1 MSTNYGDYQL
11 GVYFQGMMGHLPDFP
26 FDIDEV
32 EEQAKACLD
41 PRAYWYVAGGAG
53 ASETV
58 RRNRVAFSGW
68 QIIPRMLADVSQRD
82 HRIELFGQTYN
93 APLFLGPV
101 GVQEIIHP
109 EGELAVARAAKSLA
123 IPMVLSTLSSHP
135 LEDVAE
141 TLGDSPKWF
150 QLYWPGD
157 PELATS
163 LIERAEAAGYTAIVV
178 TLDTKLMGWREKD
191 LQTAYLPFL
200 EGKGIANYVTDPVF
214 CDALEKPPMDDM
226 QAAIGHW
233 TQVYADASQTWKNI
247 ADLRKVTTLPIIL
260 KGILHPDDARLAFD
274 HGVDGIIVSNHGGR
288 QVDGAIAALDALPAI
303 VDRVPELPVLFD
315 SGIRHGADMVK
326 ALALGAKAVLL
337 GRPYVYGLAVDGEN
351 GVKNVV
357 QRLLAEFDVTMAL
370 AGVAK
375 ASTLTREHIVR
386 GEILHPTVVESPA
399 QPPPTD
405 TRYAYIPAMPTG
417 E

>member
-1 MSTNYGDYQL
+1 MRWQL
-11 GVYFQGMMGHLPDFP
+11 V
-26 FDIDEV
+26 
-32 EEQAKACLD
+32 
-41 PRAYWYVAGGAG
+41 
-53 ASETV
+53 
-58 RRNRVAFSGW
+58 
-68 QIIPRMLADVSQRD
+68 PRMLADVSERD
-82 HRIELFGQTYN
+82 HRAELFGQTFPS
-93 APLFLGPV
+93 PLMLGPV

-109 EGELAVARAAKSLA
+109 EGELAVARAAKSLGV
-123 IPMVLSTLSSHP
+123 PMVLSTLSSFP
-135 LEDVAE
+135 LEEVAE

-157 PELATS
+157 PALATS
-163 LIERAEAAGYTAIVV
+163 LVQRAEAAGYTAIVV

-200 EGKGIANYVTDPVF
+200 EGKGIANYLTDPVF
-214 CDALEKPPMDDM
+214 CGALEEPPEENM
-226 QAAIGHW
+226 QAAVGHW
-233 TQVYADASQTWKNI
+233 AQVYADASQTW
-247 ADLRKVTTLPIIL
+247 ADLAALRKATKLPIVL
-260 KGILHPDDARLAFD
+260 KGVLHPDDARMALD

-303 VDRVPELPVLFD
+303 IDRVPTMPVLFD

-337 GRPYVYGLAVDGEN
+337 ARPYVYGLAVDGED

-375 ASTLTREHIVR
+375 TSSLGREHLVR
-386 GEILHPTVVESPA
+386 EDQLP
-399 QPPPTD
+399 
-405 TRYAYIPAMPTG
+405 
-417 E
+417 